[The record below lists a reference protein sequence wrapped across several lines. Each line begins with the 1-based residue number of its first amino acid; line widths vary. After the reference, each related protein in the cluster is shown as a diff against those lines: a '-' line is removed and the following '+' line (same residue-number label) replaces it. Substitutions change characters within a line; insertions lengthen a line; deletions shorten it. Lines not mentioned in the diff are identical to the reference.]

1 MKLALLPL
9 QQIQVSHGFVQ
20 CLVVG
25 SAAVGL
31 RAATECPG
39 NPLSGR
45 RLEQNEETSNC
56 PPVSSRRLCSGSNH
70 SLVPLVSSPLLFPS
84 KFISG
89 FSRGPSLLR
98 LIKP

>member
-70 SLVPLVSSPLLFPS
+70 SLVPLVSSPS
-84 KFISG
+84 
-89 FSRGPSLLR
+89 FSHQNSSLVSPGAPPCLG
-98 LIKP
+98 L